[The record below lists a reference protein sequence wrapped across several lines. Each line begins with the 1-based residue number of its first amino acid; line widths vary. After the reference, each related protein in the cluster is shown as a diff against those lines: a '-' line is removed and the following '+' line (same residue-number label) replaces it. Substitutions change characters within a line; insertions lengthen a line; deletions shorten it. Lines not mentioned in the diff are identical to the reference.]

1 MRLLCRDP
9 GARAN
14 LGDSR
19 FAVIVNNRGCLERR
33 ARSKAKCG
41 SKTPG
46 FAMARCQ
53 KWNLFAEV
61 EARGNDASDQPRTAI
76 EGEVLDRSLDKNQNH
91 LWNVTRYVRRM
102 KAQTSHAG
110 KPEIWHR
117 KPRPPRPR
125 GQSRQAILRRSNEKG
140 QARWAAQRL
149 PKHPPRIS
157 TFQGPPTVLFPVGAL
172 SPRHAPMS
180 QTVLP

>member
-1 MRLLCRDP
+1 MRPLCRDP

-19 FAVIVNNRGCLERR
+19 FAVIVNNKGCLERR

-117 KPRPPRPR
+117 KPAHLCRAANHGKRSFVEVAKRAKLAGLRKDCQNVRLGSPP
-125 GQSRQAILRRSNEKG
+125 SRVHLLFCSQWVRYLLG
-140 QARWAAQRL
+140 T
-149 PKHPPRIS
+149 HP
-157 TFQGPPTVLFPVGAL
+157 
-172 SPRHAPMS
+172 
-180 QTVLP
+180 